1 MPASLSAVHS
11 CASDRNPPS
20 FRQQV
25 LNITNTISR
34 VFHESQVHRIFEI
47 ITKKVLF
54 FGIIPTSSL
63 WYFSECKHKKKSCV
77 LDLNDALLR
86 LYVLPPKN
94 RNEKTK
100 NYVTN
105 CTTNYSSKNLAVK
118 FLLYVLEHTNLA
130 STIKKKKKYLKSDN
144 TPPIKIVANK
154 KILKFAPTSKP
165 TTS

>member
-63 WYFSECKHKKKSCV
+63 WYFSECKHTKKKILC
-77 LDLNDALLR
+77 LGLDALLR

-105 CTTNYSSKNLAVK
+105 CTTNYSSKNLAVT

>member
-11 CASDRNPPS
+11 CASDRKPPS

-86 LYVLPPKN
+86 LYYHPRIEMKKQKN
-94 RNEKTK
+94 KKTK
-100 NYVTN
+100 KLCYKL
-105 CTTNYSSKNLAVK
+105 YHQLLKQKFSREISSLCFRAHQ
-118 FLLYVLEHTNLA
+118 FGIHH
-130 STIKKKKKYLKSDN
+130 
-144 TPPIKIVANK
+144 
-154 KILKFAPTSKP
+154 
-165 TTS
+165 

>member
-1 MPASLSAVHS
+1 MISKILCTCDSWKTREIVFVIFKTCCLKEGGLRSLAHEWTAERLAGIKHVPFITYHAVWPYFFEAFELNNVAKKYGQTAWYVINGTCLMPASLSAVHS

-63 WYFSECKHKKKSCV
+63 WYFSECKHKK
-77 LDLNDALLR
+77 N
-86 LYVLPPKN
+86 P
-94 RNEKTK
+94 
-100 NYVTN
+100 
-105 CTTNYSSKNLAVK
+105 
-118 FLLYVLEHTNLA
+118 A
-130 STIKKKKKYLKSDN
+130 SWT
-144 TPPIKIVANK
+144 
-154 KILKFAPTSKP
+154 
-165 TTS
+165 

>member
-130 STIKKKKKYLKSDN
+130 STIKKKKKI
-144 TPPIKIVANK
+144 P
-154 KILKFAPTSKP
+154 
-165 TTS
+165 

>member
-86 LYVLPPKN
+86 LYYHPRIEMK
-94 RNEKTK
+94 KK
-100 NYVTN
+100 
-105 CTTNYSSKNLAVK
+105 TTNKQKTMLQIVPPSKNLAVK

-130 STIKKKKKYLKSDN
+130 STIKKKKKI
-144 TPPIKIVANK
+144 P
-154 KILKFAPTSKP
+154 
-165 TTS
+165 

>member
-1 MPASLSAVHS
+1 LSFKRTCLMPASLSAVHS
-11 CASDRNPPS
+11 CASDRKPPS

-34 VFHESQVHRIFEI
+34 VFHESQVHRVFEI
-47 ITKKVLF
+47 NINKVLF
-54 FGIIPTSSL
+54 FKIISTPSL
-63 WYFSECKHKKKSCV
+63 WYFSECKQKKRSCV

-86 LYVLPPKN
+86 LYNLPPKN
-94 RNEKTK
+94 RNEKNKK

-130 STIKKKKKYLKSDN
+130 TTIKK
-144 TPPIKIVANK
+144 
-154 KILKFAPTSKP
+154 
-165 TTS
+165 

>member
-1 MPASLSAVHS
+1 MG
-11 CASDRNPPS
+11 
-20 FRQQV
+20 
-25 LNITNTISR
+25 NITNTISR
-34 VFHESQVHRIFEI
+34 VFHESQAHRIFEI

-54 FGIIPTSSL
+54 FDIIPTSSL

-130 STIKKKKKYLKSDN
+130 YTIKKKN
-144 TPPIKIVANK
+144 TLNPIIHH
-154 KILKFAPTSKP
+154 SKNCSEQKN
-165 TTS
+165 TQICT

>member
-47 ITKKVLF
+47 NIKKVLF

-86 LYVLPPKN
+86 LYLPPKN
-94 RNEKTK
+94 RNEKNK
-100 NYVTN
+100 
-105 CTTNYSSKNLAVK
+105 
-118 FLLYVLEHTNLA
+118 
-130 STIKKKKKYLKSDN
+130 
-144 TPPIKIVANK
+144 NK
-154 KILKFAPTSKP
+154 KLCYKLYHQLLKQKFSREISSLCFRAHQFGIHH
-165 TTS
+165 